1 MRYQEAYELMDS
13 GVIAGGI
20 ELPVSHNLMEIYFDQ
35 AVNDIAMRSV
45 RKKDSQS
52 FSASGKEY
60 VFTKGNYSGQIYKVE
75 LDQTDVPFVD
85 ESAVISNVEDDDIS
99 KIGYYIKTDISTG
112 NITGVTSAN
121 PTVITSSSHG
131 LDTGDFVIFSE
142 ISGHFTTETATFNA
156 DLVSGPSHLNGK
168 RLVVTSVDSN
178 SFSVAI
184 NSSSG
189 TTAYS
194 SGGFWQEDT
203 HKLYLTKN
211 PDSGNTLKAFYY
223 AKPEEKSS
231 ITSRIDLPSQLIPSA
246 IHNTLGHFLN
256 LGGNLQVGSGHMGLA
271 KKLEQEY
278 IDTSRAKEPMPH
290 MVPNP
295 MQAFVTTRNGSIDNL
310 TGADD

>member
-1 MRYQEAYELMDS
+1 MRYQEAYELINA
-13 GVIAGGI
+13 GVIAGGVEI
-20 ELPVSHNLMEIYFDQ
+20 PVSHNLMEIYFDQ
-35 AVNDIAMRSV
+35 AMKDIAMRAV
-45 RKKDSQS
+45 KKKDYQS
-52 FSASGKEY
+52 FSSSGKEY
-60 VFTKGNYSGQIYKVE
+60 VFTNSNYSGQIYKVE

-85 ESAVISNVEDDDIS
+85 ESAIISNVDDDDVS
-99 KIGYYIKTDISTG
+99 RIGYYIKTDISTG
-112 NITGVTSAN
+112 SITGITGASPSVVTSA
-121 PTVITSSSHG
+121 SHG
-131 LDTGDFVIFSE
+131 LETGDYVVFSE
-142 ISGHFTTETATFNA
+142 IKGHYVTASK
-156 DLVSGPSHLNGK
+156 VSHLNSK
-168 RLVVTSVDSN
+168 RLAITKVDDN
-178 SFSVAI
+178 SFSVAVD
-184 NSSSG
+184 SSSG

-211 PDSGNTLKAFYY
+211 PDSGDTLKIYYY
-223 AKPEEKSS
+223 AKPEPKSS
-231 ITSRIDLPSQLIPSA
+231 IASRVDLPEQLIPAA

-295 MQAFVTTRNGSIDNL
+295 MQVFVTTRNGSIENT

>member
-1 MRYQEAYELMDS
+1 MRYQEAYELIDA
-13 GVIAGGI
+13 GVVAGGI
-20 ELPVSHNLMEIYFDQ
+20 EIPVSHNLMEIYFDQ
-35 AVNDIAMRSV
+35 AVNDIAMRAV
-45 RKKDSQS
+45 RKKDFQS
-52 FSASGKEY
+52 FSSSGKEY
-60 VFTKGNYSGQIYKVE
+60 VFTKNNYSGQIYKVE
-75 LDQTDVPFVD
+75 LDQADVPFVD
-85 ESAVISNVEDDDIS
+85 ESAIISNVEDDDIS
-99 KIGYYIKTDISTG
+99 KIGYYIKTDTSTG
-112 NITGVTSAN
+112 SITGATGAS
-121 PTVITSSSHG
+121 PSVITSTSHG
-131 LDTGDFVIFSE
+131 LETGDYVIFSE
-142 ISGHFTTETATFNA
+142 IKGHYTTTSK
-156 DLVSGPSHLNGK
+156 VSHLNSK
-168 RLVVTSVDSN
+168 RLAITKVDDN
-178 SFSVAI
+178 SFSVAVD
-184 NSSSG
+184 SSSG

-211 PDSGNTLKAFYY
+211 PDSGNTLKVYYY
-223 AKPEEKSS
+223 AKPEPKAS
-231 ITSRIDLPSQLIPSA
+231 IASRVDLPEQLIPAA